1 MSILNKAILTGGL
14 VMGVAF
20 SAMAHPEL
28 KSSVPQADSAVAAP
42 EKIQLNFSEDLT
54 VKFSGAK
61 LTMTGM
67 KGMSSH
73 SPMPV
78 AAKVAPALILNR
90 WSLFRGNLYPPARI
104 GLTGALFLQIHTLL
118 PVITPLQ

>member
-42 EKIQLNFSEDLT
+42 EKIQLNFSENLT

-67 KGMSSH
+67 KGTYRVDWRAVSSDTH
-73 SPMPV
+73 P
-78 AAKVAPALILNR
+78 IT
-90 WSLFRGNLYPPARI
+90 GNY
-104 GLTGALFLQIHTLL
+104 TFT
-118 PVITPLQ
+118 VK

>member
-42 EKIQLNFSEDLT
+42 EKIQLNFSENLT

-67 KGMSSH
+67 KGGF
-73 SPMPV
+73 V
-78 AAKVAPALILNR
+78 E
-90 WSLFRGNLYPPARI
+90 
-104 GLTGALFLQIHTLL
+104 
-118 PVITPLQ
+118 

>member
-42 EKIQLNFSEDLT
+42 EKIDREILRCKINDDGYERHVITFSDAGRG
-54 VKFSGAK
+54 KSGA
-61 LTMTGM
+61 
-67 KGMSSH
+67 
-73 SPMPV
+73 
-78 AAKVAPALILNR
+78 R
-90 WSLFRGNLYPPARI
+90 R
-104 GLTGALFLQIHTLL
+104 
-118 PVITPLQ
+118 

>member
-42 EKIQLNFSEDLT
+42 EKIQLNFSESDREILRCKINDDGYERHVIT
-54 VKFSGAK
+54 FSDAGRGKSGA
-61 LTMTGM
+61 
-67 KGMSSH
+67 
-73 SPMPV
+73 
-78 AAKVAPALILNR
+78 R
-90 WSLFRGNLYPPARI
+90 R
-104 GLTGALFLQIHTLL
+104 
-118 PVITPLQ
+118 

>member
-42 EKIQLNFSEDLT
+42 EKIQLNFSENLT

-61 LTMTGM
+61 LTMTG
-67 KGMSSH
+67 KGSRGIMTIDLGSA
-73 SPMPV
+73 PGATFAATGIGECDDMPF
-78 AAKVAPALILNR
+78 I
-90 WSLFRGNLYPPARI
+90 
-104 GLTGALFLQIHTLL
+104 
-118 PVITPLQ
+118 PVIVNFAPENFTVRFSEKLS